1 MQIGWNKMVFR
12 KQNEPVQLTAQNTI
26 QMWLT
31 FLKKKKFYYTYVER
45 NTSSNVEEHGLYT
58 SPTH

>member
-31 FLKKKKFYYTYVER
+31 FLKKKKVLLYICGK
-45 NTSSNVEEHGLYT
+45 EHQLKCGGTWPIY
-58 SPTH
+58 